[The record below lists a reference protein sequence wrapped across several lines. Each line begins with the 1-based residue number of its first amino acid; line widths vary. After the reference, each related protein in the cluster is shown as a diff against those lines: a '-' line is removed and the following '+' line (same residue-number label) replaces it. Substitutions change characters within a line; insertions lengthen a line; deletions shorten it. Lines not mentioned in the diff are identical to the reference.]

1 MPRRRRSKSSQT
13 PSAPSDAQVV
23 VVCRGGDCGNRT
35 KHPGFDHLEQLRT
48 IRDGARQQGQGRVTV
63 VTSKCLDACEQSN
76 VIVVVPGPE
85 GRSAGAGPTWVGT
98 THDGDTTAD
107 IVSWVDAGGPGV
119 APEPPL
125 VEIRGFRPNRLNR
138 HELEEETG
146 LS

>member
-1 MPRRRRSKSSQT
+1 MPRRRRSKASRT
-13 PSAPSDAQVV
+13 PSPPSDTQVV

-48 IRDGARQQGQGRVTV
+48 IREGVQQQGRERVTV
-63 VTSKCLDACEQSN
+63 LTSKCLDACEHSN

-98 THDGDTTAD
+98 THDTDTTAD